1 MRYFLFPVSRIK
13 SLCYTEAFIAPAS
26 SEAGAT
32 GGRSPIPIPN
42 TLLET
47 PWTNYVPRTRFLDT
61 SHAGL
66 WQALFFAEITMEPLS
81 GASLLDLAGAV
92 DEPNP
97 SFENTVEESF

>member
-47 PWTNYVPRTRFLDT
+47 PWTNYVPPNKIFRYVPCRTVT
-61 SHAGL
+61 SSIL
-66 WQALFFAEITMEPLS
+66 CRDNY
-81 GASLLDLAGAV
+81 GASIWC
-92 DEPNP
+92 
-97 SFENTVEESF
+97 

>member
-1 MRYFLFPVSRIK
+1 MNTSVIFSSDFMLFIHFFNMRYFLFPVSRIK

-47 PWTNYVPRTRFLDT
+47 P
-61 SHAGL
+61 
-66 WQALFFAEITMEPLS
+66 
-81 GASLLDLAGAV
+81 
-92 DEPNP
+92 
-97 SFENTVEESF
+97 